1 MTTINR
7 WKKRIFKHLRLMES
21 WVIFF
26 LLGLIMMNYPFIH
39 IFNKNVEVFGFP
51 LLFLYLMGGWA
62 VSICVIFL
70 FSKAMGDNN
79 NHKEE
84 RH

>member
-1 MTTINR
+1 MTPVNR
-7 WKKRIFKHLRLMES
+7 WKRRMFKHLRLMES

-39 IFNKNVEVFGFP
+39 IFNKPVEVFGFP

-62 VSICVIFL
+62 VSICVIYL
-70 FSKAMGDNN
+70 FTKAMGDN

>member
-1 MTTINR
+1 MTPFQR
-7 WKKRIFKHLRLMES
+7 WKRRMLKHLRLMES

-62 VSICVIFL
+62 VSICVIYL
-70 FSKAMGDNN
+70 FTKAMEDN

>member
-1 MTTINR
+1 MTPFMR

-26 LLGLIMMNYPFIH
+26 LLGLIMMNYPFIQ
-39 IFNKNVEVFGFP
+39 IFNKNLELFGFP

-62 VSICVIFL
+62 ISIGVIYL
-70 FSKAMGDNN
+70 FTKAMGDSD
-79 NHKEE
+79 HKEE

>member
-1 MTTINR
+1 MTPVKR
-7 WKKRIFKHLRLMES
+7 WKRRMFKHLRLMES

-39 IFNKNVEVFGFP
+39 IFNKNVEVLGFP

-62 VSICVIFL
+62 VSICVIYL
-70 FSKAMGDNN
+70 FTKAMGDN

>member
-1 MTTINR
+1 MTAFAR

-39 IFNKNVEVFGFP
+39 IFNKNTEIFGFP

-70 FSKAMGDNN
+70 FTKALGDN

>member
-1 MTTINR
+1 MTPVKQ
-7 WKKRIFKHLRLMES
+7 WKRRMLKHLRLMES

-51 LLFLYLMGGWA
+51 LLFFYLMGGWA
-62 VSICVIFL
+62 VSICVIYL
-70 FSKAMGDNN
+70 FTKALGDN

>member
-1 MTTINR
+1 
-7 WKKRIFKHLRLMES
+7 MES

-39 IFNKNVEVFGFP
+39 IFNKDIVVFGMP

-62 VSICVIFL
+62 ASICVIFL
-70 FSKAMGDNN
+70 FCKALGANG